1 VRVTVPRTLPTDDV
15 LILRKGKG
23 KAKGELEGTK
33 APPAKQPKPE
43 GWKKSATLSVVDAR
57 TTPSQPSAM
66 VLPTL
71 DSVRWAARHAA
82 ALGEN
87 LRAVVAEYI
96 PSGLVPLF
104 AGLGIVALT
113 TDAATLEKLGGEK
126 SLELPAADKWNG
138 QEPLKAS
145 AGKLDVTVAWRA
157 VDAERQWT
165 AAGTAKVSTPLAKGK
180 G

>member
-1 VRVTVPRTLPTDDV
+1 
-15 LILRKGKG
+15 
-23 KAKGELEGTK
+23 
-33 APPAKQPKPE
+33 
-43 GWKKSATLSVVDAR
+43 
-57 TTPSQPSAM
+57 
-66 VLPTL
+66 
-71 DSVRWAARHAA
+71 
-82 ALGEN
+82 
-87 LRAVVAEYI
+87 
-96 PSGLVPLF
+96 LF